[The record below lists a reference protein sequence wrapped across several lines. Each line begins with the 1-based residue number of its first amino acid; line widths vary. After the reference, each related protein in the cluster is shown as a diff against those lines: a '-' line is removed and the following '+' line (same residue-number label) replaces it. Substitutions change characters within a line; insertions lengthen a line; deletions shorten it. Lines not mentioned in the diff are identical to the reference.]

1 MPSSMLDHGLI
12 WTELVSRLSG
22 HPGHDAKIVVGFSEA
37 FGIPAHEVLAKL
49 KAHVH
54 PASAVAH

>member
-1 MPSSMLDHGLI
+1 MLDHSMI

-22 HPGHDAKIVVGFSEA
+22 DAGHDAKIVVGFSEA
-37 FGIPAHEVLAKL
+37 FGIPAHEVLSKL

-54 PASAVAH
+54 PATSAVAH